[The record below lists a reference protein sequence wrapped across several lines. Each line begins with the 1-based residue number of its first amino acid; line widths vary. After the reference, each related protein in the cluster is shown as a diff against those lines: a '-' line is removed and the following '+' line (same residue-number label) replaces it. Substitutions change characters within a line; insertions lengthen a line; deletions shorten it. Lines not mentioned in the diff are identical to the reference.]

1 MEIQSPGMCLIA
13 GFGPVIVASAP
24 MTWVTDGNEKTSE
37 LAYLSDYNVP
47 SDLKLK
53 LKLKLKSKSK
63 SMLACFLLYGRRVWA
78 LGIDGICATV
88 DLSKDSASLTS
99 LRRVTWQRMNVSCY
113 SASTRLSVPVDCFC
127 LPSRRMISLDGP

>member
-1 MEIQSPGMCLIA
+1 MEIRSPEMRLIA
-13 GFGPVIVASAP
+13 GFGPVLVASAS
-24 MTWVTDGNEKTSE
+24 MIWATDGNEKTSE
-37 LAYLSDYNVP
+37 LAYLSDYHVP
-47 SDLKLK
+47 SDPK
-53 LKLKLKSKSK
+53 LKLKLKSKPI
-63 SMLACFLLYGRRVWA
+63 LACFLLYGRRVWA